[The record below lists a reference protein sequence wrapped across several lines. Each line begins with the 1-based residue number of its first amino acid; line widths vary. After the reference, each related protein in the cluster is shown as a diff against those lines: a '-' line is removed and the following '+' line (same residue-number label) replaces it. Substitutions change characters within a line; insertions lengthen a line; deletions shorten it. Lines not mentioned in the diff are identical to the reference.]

1 VVRAA
6 ALLIVA
12 VVLAVYY
19 TAATDLPDW
28 QLRWDITFLAL
39 ALIPTTFLLPYLA
52 LPARRELG
60 AVRLAYA
67 TAGLAI
73 ATVALE
79 AFDLELA
86 ANFFKLAA
94 VTCLG
99 WWFLQFFE
107 AVTWV
112 LLVAVLIVPVDIYSV
127 ARGPTNQI
135 LEDAPRVFDVVSI
148 FFPIPGEQP
157 LAQLGLPD
165 VLFFALFLG
174 AAERFALRVNLTWLL
189 MALSFGGTLTI
200 AVVWD
205 VGGLPAL
212 PLLSLAFL
220 LANGDLIWR
229 AYRKE
234 PLIPD

>member
-1 VVRAA
+1 MVRAT
-6 ALLIVA
+6 ALLAVA
-12 VVLAVYY
+12 VILAVYY
-19 TAATDLPDW
+19 TAAIDLPDW
-28 QLRWDITFLAL
+28 KLAWDITFLSL
-39 ALIPTTFLLPYLA
+39 VLIPATFLLPYLA
-52 LPARRELG
+52 LPVRRELG
-60 AVRLAYA
+60 ALRLGYA
-67 TAGLAI
+67 VAALA
-73 ATVALE
+73 ATTVVLE
-79 AFDLELA
+79 LADLEMA

-94 VTCLG
+94 VTCAG

-112 LLVAVLIVPVDIYSV
+112 LLVAVLIVPVDIFSV
-127 ARGPTNQI
+127 ARGPTKEI
-135 LEDAPRVFDVVSI
+135 LENEPRVFDVVSI

-174 AAERFALRVNLTWLL
+174 AAERFALRVRLTWLL

-229 AYRKE
+229 TYRKA
-234 PLIPD
+234 PLTRV